1 MRDSI
6 YDHFCGFSTL
16 IGYFTFEL
24 SVVLSRSGLLI
35 AQSSST
41 KHAVL
46 NAVKTL
52 FATST
57 GCTGVVRIAMLCD
70 VLGWSR

>member
-1 MRDSI
+1 MKDSI

-16 IGYFTFEL
+16 RGYFTFEL
-24 SVVLSRSGLLI
+24 SVVPPPSGLLI

-46 NAVKTL
+46 NALKAL
-52 FATST
+52 FATCT
-57 GCTGVVRIAMLCD
+57 ECTGVVGSAHA
-70 VLGWSR
+70 V